1 MLRPFALD
9 FTVMSLKPRANG
21 RNIVGQQL
29 PTLLDSIP
37 CVRLHTVLHDVGSCC
52 AKFETGQTFSYVQT
66 DVTTPNSVGICWS
79 TMLRPFA
86 PDFIVHW
93 TL

>member
-9 FTVMSLKPRANG
+9 FTVMSLKPGANG
-21 RNIVGQQL
+21 RNIFGQQL
-29 PTLLDSIP
+29 PTLLDST
-37 CVRLHTVLHDVGSCC
+37 LSHDVGSCC
-52 AKFETGQTFSYVQT
+52 AKFETGQTFSYVQP
-66 DVTTPNSVGICWS
+66 DVTTPNNVGSCWS

-86 PDFIVHW
+86 PGFIVYW

>member
-9 FTVMSLKPRANG
+9 FTVMSLKPGANG

-29 PTLLDSIP
+29 PTFLDSIY
-37 CVRLHTVLHDVGSCC
+37 CVRLHTLLHDVGSCC
-52 AKFETGQTFSYVQT
+52 VKFETGQTFSYVQT
-66 DVTTPNSVGICWS
+66 DVATPNNVGSCWS
-79 TMLRPFA
+79 FCTGLYSIL
-86 PDFIVHW
+86 DFV